1 MDRQR
6 GFGDAEVDRWRVN
19 VRVQWRVVILLG
31 RFGARVEGL
40 SGLYWELYRGSF

>member
-6 GFGDAEVDRWRVN
+6 GFCDADVERRRVS
-19 VRVQWRVVILLG
+19 VRVQWRGGILLG

-40 SGLYWELYRGSF
+40 SGLYWELYGGPF